1 VSFSVSSREER
12 VAAHASFLG
21 FEEPIEGRTGFTRV
35 LATRSCA
42 GYYRVRIEHNDQ
54 SNFLE
59 NHFNMASPRDR
70 SATTGRL
77 TKIGKYEIGQTL
89 GEGTFGKVK
98 YATHEETREAVAIK
112 VGKSRQEPC

>member
-1 VSFSVSSREER
+1 
-12 VAAHASFLG
+12 
-21 FEEPIEGRTGFTRV
+21 
-35 LATRSCA
+35 
-42 GYYRVRIEHNDQ
+42 
-54 SNFLE
+54 
-59 NHFNMASPRDR
+59 MASPRDR